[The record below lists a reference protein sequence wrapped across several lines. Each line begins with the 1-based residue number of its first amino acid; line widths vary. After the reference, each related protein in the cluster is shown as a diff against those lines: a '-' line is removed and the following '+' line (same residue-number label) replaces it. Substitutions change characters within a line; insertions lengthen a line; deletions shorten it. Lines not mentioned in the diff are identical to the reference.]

1 MEKERLTEAANAEK
15 MTEGGR
21 FSAERTKGEAM
32 AEKIRQAQV
41 LKMSSTSGISLG
53 VRANPGRLTQ
63 RDASGP
69 VPAACYLPRVLRPAI
84 RANRPPPLVS

>member
-32 AEKIRQAQV
+32 AEKIRQARAGV
-41 LKMSSTSGISLG
+41 EDVFDVGDLG
-53 VRANPGRLTQ
+53 GYTRESRKANS
-63 RDASGP
+63 A
-69 VPAACYLPRVLRPAI
+69 
-84 RANRPPPLVS
+84 

>member
-32 AEKIRQAQV
+32 AEKIRQGA
-41 LKMSSTSGISLG
+41 
-53 VRANPGRLTQ
+53 RR
-63 RDASGP
+63 
-69 VPAACYLPRVLRPAI
+69 C
-84 RANRPPPLVS
+84 